1 MRSVEARGMPDQ
13 IDPGFTPGARKR
25 ILLISSVFIGFGIV
39 LFPMALAAY
48 RSGEP
53 IHMIS
58 NRQQVYGWEGLL
70 ISFLSVIVG
79 IGGIWGAMRRR
90 K

>member
-1 MRSVEARGMPDQ
+1 MSDQ

-25 ILLISSVFIGFGIV
+25 ILLISGVFIGFGLV
-39 LFPMALAAY
+39 LFPMALAAF

-53 IHMIS
+53 IRMIS

-70 ISFLSVIVG
+70 IAFLSVVIG
-79 IGGIWGAMRRR
+79 IGGIWGVMRRKR
-90 K
+90 